1 MKKLIISIV
10 AFTSLTL
17 FSFKAEKST
26 PYQVDPKASTLV
38 WTGQKVTGEHKGNI
52 DIASGTLL
60 VSANKLVGGTFELNV
75 ASLTVTDI
83 TDKEKNTTLVEH
95 LKNEDFFSTAKFPKA
110 TFAITKVESKGG
122 DNYDITGNL
131 TIKGITKPS
140 TFPAVV
146 KNSGKSLNAT
156 GKVTVNRTLYDI
168 KYRSTNFFA
177 DLGNKAISDEFTLD
191 VNLVAKAQ

>member
-1 MKKLIISIV
+1 MKKILISIV

-17 FSFKAEKST
+17 FSFKGEKAVS
-26 PYQVDPKASTLV
+26 YQVDAKSSSLV

-52 DIASGTLL
+52 DIASGILL

-83 TDKEKNTTLVEH
+83 TDKEKNASLVEH

-122 DNYDITGNL
+122 DNYDISGNL

-146 KNSGKSLNAT
+146 KNTGKNLNAT

-168 KYRSTNFFA
+168 NYRSTNFFA

-191 VNLVAKAQ
+191 VNLVAKAK

>member
-1 MKKLIISIV
+1 MKKVLISIV
-10 AFTSLTL
+10 TITSLTL

-26 PYQVDPKASTLV
+26 AYKVDPKASTLV

-60 VSANKLVGGTFELNV
+60 VSANKLVGGTFDLNV

-83 TDKEKNTTLVEH
+83 TDKEKNASLVEH

-110 TFAITKVESKGG
+110 TFAITKIESKGA

-140 TFPAVV
+140 TFSAVV
-146 KNSGKSLNAT
+146 KNSGKSLTAA

-168 KYRSTNFFA
+168 NYRSTNFFA